1 MKRELKEHKL
11 KEKLL
16 QKIEVK
22 HIESLTNSDFERL
35 SQLIFERTQTMLSV
49 TTLKRFFGKV
59 SVSEN
64 YKTSNSTLNTLSC
77 FVGYDSWEEFQKAHR
92 PVRLHFKLPV
102 FNKWSVF
109 GSLSLFI
116 VVAFFLL
123 LPTSEKPT
131 LEIGLRKLSGTF
143 PFTVSF
149 DYQIKGQDQYFVKFE
164 QYHSLEPL
172 SADYQRISHIYEF
185 PGFYNIL
192 IYKKR
197 EGIENYQ
204 VVDTLQAHIQYPDW
218 MGETYHS
225 GTKSDAKRV
234 LQVDY
239 NGELMISPSQVVK
252 VGMDSSSLYFTSM
265 MYSKPMPVDLDD
277 FSFEGFLQMDTHQ
290 DEDFCKWIDL
300 QLTGEFGRKIW
311 LTFVPEGCDRWAKV
325 VISEH
330 QRDGYHHDNQAFM
343 IKDKMKWHQVNIQS
357 KNGVV
362 KVVVDGK
369 QILQQKYQLPLGQL
383 MAVNCRANRSGK
395 FKELKFNGQSMEK
408 SLIVLGEV
416 EAKKEVR

>member
-1 MKRELKEHKL
+1 MKRELIEDKL

-16 QKIEVK
+16 QKIEV
-22 HIESLTNSDFERL
+22 EQVELLSNSDFERL
-35 SQLIFERTQTMLSV
+35 SQLIFERTQIMLSV

-64 YKTSNSTLNTLSC
+64 YKTSNSTLNTLCC
-77 FVGYDSWEEFQKAHR
+77 FVGYNSLEEFQKVHR
-92 PVRLHFKLPV
+92 PVKLDVKLPL
-102 FNKWSVF
+102 FNKWSV
-109 GSLSLFI
+109 SALFSSILI
-116 VVAFFLL
+116 VGLYLFL
-123 LPTSEKPT
+123 PNSDQST
-131 LEIGLRKLSGTF
+131 LEIGERKLSGSF

-149 DYQIKGQDQYFVKFE
+149 DYQIKGQDQYYVKFE

-172 SADYQRISHIYEF
+172 SDDYQRISHIYEF

-192 IYKKR
+192 IYKKQ
-197 EGIENYQ
+197 GDVENYQ

-234 LQVDY
+234 LQVDHD
-239 NGELMISPSQVVK
+239 GELMISPSQIAK

-277 FSFEGFLQMDTHQ
+277 FSFEGYLQMDTHQ

-343 IKDKMKWHQVNIQS
+343 INDKMKWHQVNIRS
-357 KNGVV
+357 KNGLVQV
-362 KVVVDGK
+362 DVDGQ
-369 QILQQKYQLPLGQL
+369 QILQQKYTLPLGQL

-395 FKELKFNGQSMEK
+395 FKGLKLNGQSIEK
-408 SLIVLGEV
+408 NLIVLGEV